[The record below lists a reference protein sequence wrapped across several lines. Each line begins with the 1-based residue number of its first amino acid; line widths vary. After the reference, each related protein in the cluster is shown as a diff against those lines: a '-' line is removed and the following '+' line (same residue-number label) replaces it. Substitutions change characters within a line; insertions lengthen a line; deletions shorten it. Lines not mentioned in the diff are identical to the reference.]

1 MVKGVNKNIIEINNP
16 DSLYFEKAVLYV
28 KPNVTVF
35 PDVKPNVTVF
45 PEVLKRKETER
56 LLNRLLPD
64 TRTGKNRHIRK
75 YIISSLV
82 IALCLLILL
91 LMG

>member
-35 PDVKPNVTVF
+35 P
-45 PEVLKRKETER
+45 EVLKRKETER

-64 TRTGKNRHIRK
+64 TRTGKNRRIRK
-75 YIISSLV
+75 YIISSL
-82 IALCLLILL
+82 IMALCLLILL

>member
-1 MVKGVNKNIIEINNP
+1 MVKGVNKKIIEINNP
-16 DSLYFEKAVLYV
+16 DSLYFEKAVLY
-28 KPNVTVF
+28 
-35 PDVKPNVTVF
+35 VKPNVTVF

-75 YIISSLV
+75 YIISSLL

>member
-35 PDVKPNVTVF
+35 P
-45 PEVLKRKETER
+45 EVLKRKETER

-64 TRTGKNRHIRK
+64 TRTGKNRRIKK
-75 YIISSLV
+75 YIVSSLL

>member
-16 DSLYFEKAVLYV
+16 DSLYFEKAVLY
-28 KPNVTVF
+28 
-35 PDVKPNVTVF
+35 VKPNVTVF

>member
-35 PDVKPNVTVF
+35 P
-45 PEVLKRKETER
+45 EVLKRKETER

-64 TRTGKNRHIRK
+64 TRTGKNRRIKK
-75 YIISSLV
+75 YIISSLL

>member
-35 PDVKPNVTVF
+35 P
-45 PEVLKRKETER
+45 EVLKRKETER

-64 TRTGKNRHIRK
+64 SRTGKNRRIRK
-75 YIISSLV
+75 YIISSLL

>member
-1 MVKGVNKNIIEINNP
+1 MVKGVNRNIIEINNP

-35 PDVKPNVTVF
+35 P
-45 PEVLKRKETER
+45 EVLKRKETER

-64 TRTGKNRHIRK
+64 SRTGKNRRIRK
-75 YIISSLV
+75 YIISSL
-82 IALCLLILL
+82 IMALCLLILL

>member
-35 PDVKPNVTVF
+35 P
-45 PEVLKRKETER
+45 EVLKRKEIER

-64 TRTGKNRHIRK
+64 TRTGKNRRIRK
-75 YIISSLV
+75 YIISSLL

>member
-35 PDVKPNVTVF
+35 P
-45 PEVLKRKETER
+45 EVLKRKETER

-64 TRTGKNRHIRK
+64 TRTGKNRRIRK

>member
-35 PDVKPNVTVF
+35 P
-45 PEVLKRKETER
+45 EVLKRKEIER

-64 TRTGKNRHIRK
+64 TRTGKNRRIKK
-75 YIISSLV
+75 YIISSLL

>member
-1 MVKGVNKNIIEINNP
+1 MVKGVNRNIIEINNP

-35 PDVKPNVTVF
+35 P
-45 PEVLKRKETER
+45 EVLKRKETER

-64 TRTGKNRHIRK
+64 SRTGKNRRIRK
-75 YIISSLV
+75 YIISSLL

>member
-35 PDVKPNVTVF
+35 P
-45 PEVLKRKETER
+45 EVLKRKETER

-64 TRTGKNRHIRK
+64 TRTGKNRRIKK

-91 LMG
+91 LIG

>member
-16 DSLYFEKAVLYV
+16 DSIYFEKAVLYV
-28 KPNVTVF
+28 R
-35 PDVKPNVTVF
+35 PNVTVF
-45 PEVLKRKETER
+45 PEAVRQKETER

-64 TRTGKNRHIRK
+64 KKTGKGGRIRK
-75 YIISSLV
+75 YIISSLI

>member
-35 PDVKPNVTVF
+35 P
-45 PEVLKRKETER
+45 EGLKRKETER

-64 TRTGKNRHIRK
+64 TRTGKNRRIKK
-75 YIISSLV
+75 YIISSLL

>member
-28 KPNVTVF
+28 KPNVTI
-35 PDVKPNVTVF
+35 F

-64 TRTGKNRHIRK
+64 TRTGKNRRIRK
-75 YIISSLV
+75 YIISSLL

>member
-35 PDVKPNVTVF
+35 S
-45 PEVLKRKETER
+45 EVLKRKETER

-64 TRTGKNRHIRK
+64 TRTGKNRRIRK
-75 YIISSLV
+75 YIISSLL

>member
-35 PDVKPNVTVF
+35 P
-45 PEVLKRKETER
+45 EVLKRKETER

-64 TRTGKNRHIRK
+64 TRTGKNRRIKK

>member
-35 PDVKPNVTVF
+35 P
-45 PEVLKRKETER
+45 EVLKRKETER

-64 TRTGKNRHIRK
+64 TRTGKNRRIRK
-75 YIISSLV
+75 YIISSLL

>member
-35 PDVKPNVTVF
+35 P
-45 PEVLKRKETER
+45 EVLKRKETER
-56 LLNRLLPD
+56 LLNMLLPD
-64 TRTGKNRHIRK
+64 TRTGKNRRIRK
-75 YIISSLV
+75 YIISSLL

>member
-28 KPNVTVF
+28 KPNVM
-35 PDVKPNVTVF
+35 VF

-64 TRTGKNRHIRK
+64 TRTGKNRRIRK
-75 YIISSLV
+75 YIISSLI

>member
-35 PDVKPNVTVF
+35 P
-45 PEVLKRKETER
+45 EVLKRKETER

-64 TRTGKNRHIRK
+64 TRTGKNRRIRK
-75 YIISSLV
+75 YIISSLI

>member
-35 PDVKPNVTVF
+35 P
-45 PEVLKRKETER
+45 EVLKRKETER

-64 TRTGKNRHIRK
+64 TRTGKNRRIRK
-75 YIISSLV
+75 YIISSLL

-91 LMG
+91 LIC